1 MVYRRTL
8 TSNVWRPIGGYE
20 WTEPIPP
27 VVQRNFVLN
36 ILKYDSSDQTISLND
51 TFERNQPNGP
61 KIVID
66 AFEEKEM
73 YVYRVWISGQIVV
86 LSNPYTPVS
95 I

>member
-51 TFERNQPNGP
+51 TFERNQPNAP
-61 KIVID
+61 KIMID
-66 AFEEKEM
+66 AFEEKDN
-73 YVYRVWISGQIVV
+73 I
-86 LSNPYTPVS
+86 
-95 I
+95 